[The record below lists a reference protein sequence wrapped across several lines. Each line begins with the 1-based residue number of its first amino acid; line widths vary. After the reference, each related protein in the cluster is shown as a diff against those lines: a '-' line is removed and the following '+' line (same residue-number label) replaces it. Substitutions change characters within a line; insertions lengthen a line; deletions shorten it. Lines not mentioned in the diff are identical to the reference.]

1 MWKNP
6 IVALLAGA
14 LLGFVGGYLVGQGQ
28 PLPAPA
34 AAPSAANPHA
44 GVPGAPPLG
53 PTGSVSPAAAM
64 PDQRLMQQLRDI
76 EALLVKTPESYDLL
90 TKAGNTLFDMNSYS
104 RAIDYYERARRLQD
118 GSPDVDTD
126 LGVCYRE
133 TGNTKKAVE
142 LFTRAATLAPTHWQS
157 RFNLLVVNLFDLGDL
172 PAAEKQVAELR
183 KLDVKA
189 PGFPDLAMFEKEIT
203 KRKAAG
209 PSPTEK

>member
-6 IVALLAGA
+6 IFALLAGA
-14 LLGFVGGYLVGQGQ
+14 LLGFVTGYLVGQGQ

-34 AAPSAANPHA
+34 AAPAAANPHA

-53 PTGSVSPAAAM
+53 EAGAMPPAAVQ
-64 PDQRLMQQLRDI
+64 PDQHLAQQLRDV
-76 EALLVKTPESYDLL
+76 EALLVKDPENYDHLVM
-90 TKAGNTLFDMNSYS
+90 AGNTLYDMNSYP
-104 RAIDYYERARRLQD
+104 RAIDYYERARRVKD
-118 GSPDVDTD
+118 GSADVDTD

-133 TGNTKKAVE
+133 TGNIQKALE

-172 PAAEKQVAELR
+172 AAAEKQVAELK

-189 PGFPDLAMFEKEIT
+189 PGFPDLAMFEKEIAS
-203 KRKAAG
+203 RRAG
-209 PSPTEK
+209 KPGK

>member
-6 IVALLAGA
+6 IIALLAGA
-14 LLGFVGGYLVGQGQ
+14 LLGFVTGYLVGQGQ

-34 AAPSAANPHA
+34 VAPAAANPHA

-53 PTGSVSPAAAM
+53 AKGSVSPAAAM
-64 PDQRLMQQLRDI
+64 PDQQLTQQLRDL
-76 EALLVKTPESYDLL
+76 EALLVKDPENYDHLVR
-90 TKAGNTLFDMNSYS
+90 AGNTLYDMNSYA
-104 RAIDYYERARRLQD
+104 RAVDYYERARRIKD
-118 GSPDVDTD
+118 GSADVDTD

-133 TGNTKKAVE
+133 TGNVQKAVE

-172 PAAEKQVAELR
+172 AAAEQQVAELR

-189 PGFPDLAMFEKEIT
+189 PGFPDLAMFEKEIAS
-203 KRKAAG
+203 RRAAKPG
-209 PSPTEK
+209 K

>member
-14 LLGFVGGYLVGQGQ
+14 LLGFVTGYMVGQGQ
-28 PLPAPA
+28 PMPAPAPAPA
-34 AAPSAANPHA
+34 AVDPHA

-53 PTGSVSPAAAM
+53 GTGAMPTAGTM
-64 PDQRLMQQLRDI
+64 PDQRLTQQLRDL
-76 EALLVKTPESYDLL
+76 EVLLVKDPENYDHLVR
-90 TKAGNTLFDMNSYS
+90 AGNTLYDMNSFA
-104 RAIDYYERARRLQD
+104 RAIDYYERARRIRD
-118 GSPDVDTD
+118 GSADVDTD

-133 TGNTKKAVE
+133 TGNARKAVE

-172 PAAEKQVAELR
+172 AAAEQQIAELR

-189 PGFPDLAMFEKEIT
+189 PGFPDLAMFEKEIAARRAGTSTAT
-203 KRKAAG
+203 K
-209 PSPTEK
+209 